1 MARKFGA
8 RPSDYMGLQGEYL
21 RFCFDEA
28 CAFLTT
34 ALEAGKELHFDS
46 KNKNEVTHYSS
57 LSEFYRSL
65 GVEQK

>member
-46 KNKNEVTHYSS
+46 KNKVTHYSS
-57 LSEFYRSL
+57 LSELYRSQ
-65 GVEQK
+65 GEEQK

>member
-1 MARKFGA
+1 MARKFGT

-46 KNKNEVTHYSS
+46 KKEVTHYSS